1 MMRLLVLTLCCLPS
15 LAMAQSPLGG
25 DITLATGEGRIMRFS
40 DPVDAVMIA
49 EPGVADLQVVSPGV
63 IYLFL
68 SLIHI

>member
-25 DITLATGEGRIMRFS
+25 DITL
-40 DPVDAVMIA
+40 
-49 EPGVADLQVVSPGV
+49 
-63 IYLFL
+63 